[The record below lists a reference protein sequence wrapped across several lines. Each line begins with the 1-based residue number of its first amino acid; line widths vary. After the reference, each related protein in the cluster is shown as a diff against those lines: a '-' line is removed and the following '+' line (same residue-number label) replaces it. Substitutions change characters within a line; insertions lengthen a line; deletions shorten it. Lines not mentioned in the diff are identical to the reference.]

1 MPSALLALAVLLGA
15 AVAALSHGDIRLPVL
30 DVVQAVTGNA
40 DTPPHVSAI
49 VWSIRMPRVL
59 TGALV
64 GMALAVAGAIAQAVL
79 RNPLADPGIIGIN
92 GGAAVAAMIVIV
104 GFGAFSPGLL
114 SLAGFLGASVMAA
127 AVVGLSWRD
136 GTSSIR
142 IILVGIGLGAV
153 AGGVTTFLAALGDI
167 GDVQRA
173 MIWMAGSLYESDWAR
188 LAALAAWTVPGVLAA
203 WLSSHHLDVAL
214 LGDTVSRGLGQRVNL
229 ARVLLLACC
238 TLLSGAAVA
247 ASGLVAFVGLVAP
260 HMARRLVGPRHR
272 ILLPVTALSGATLV
286 VLADLAGRTVIAPAQ
301 LPVGLTIAML
311 GAPFFAI
318 LMWERRNG

>member
-1 MPSALLALAVLLGA
+1 MRAMFLALAVLA
-15 AVAALSHGDIRLPVL
+15 AAALAALSHGDLRLPL
-30 DVVQAVTGNA
+30 GAVVRAVVGVP
-40 DTPPHVSAI
+40 DTPPHVLAI
-49 VWSIRMPRVL
+49 VWSVRMPRVL
-59 TGALV
+59 TAVVV
-64 GMALAVAGAIAQAVL
+64 GMGLSVAGAIAQAIL

-92 GGAAVAAMIVIV
+92 SGAAVAAMVVIV

-114 SLAGFLGASVMAA
+114 SLAGFLGASLMAA
-127 AVVGLSWRD
+127 AVMALAWRD

-142 IILVGIGLGAV
+142 IILVGIGLGAA

-173 MIWMAGSLYESDWAR
+173 MVWMAGSLYESNWTR
-188 LAALAAWTVPGVLAA
+188 LAALAAWTVPALLAA
-203 WLSSHHLDVAL
+203 WLSAHHLDVGL
-214 LGDTVSRGLGQRVNL
+214 LGETVARGLGQRVNL
-229 ARVLLLACC
+229 ARILLLACC

-247 ASGLVAFVGLVAP
+247 AAGLVAFVGLVAP
-260 HMARRLVGPRHR
+260 HLARRLVGPRHR
-272 ILLPVTALSGATLV
+272 VLLPVTALCGAALV

-311 GAPFFAI
+311 GAPFFAF

>member
-1 MPSALLALAVLLGA
+1 MPAVLLALAILFGA
-15 AVAALSHGDIRLPVL
+15 ALAALSHGDIRLPPL
-30 DVVQAVTGNA
+30 DVVQAVTGHP

-59 TGALV
+59 MGVMV
-64 GMALAVAGAIAQAVL
+64 GMALSVAGAIAQAIL

-92 GGAAVAAMIVIV
+92 SGAAVAAMIVIV

-114 SLAGFLGASVMAA
+114 SLAGFLGASLMAA
-127 AVVGLSWRD
+127 AVVALAWRD

-173 MIWMAGSLYESDWAR
+173 MIWMAGSLYESDWSR
-188 LAALAAWTVPGVLAA
+188 LAALAAWTIPGILAA

-214 LGDTVSRGLGQRVNL
+214 LGETVARGLGQRVNL
-229 ARVLLLACC
+229 ARILLLACC
-238 TLLSGAAVA
+238 TLLSGAAVSA
-247 ASGLVAFVGLVAP
+247 TGLIAFVGLVAP
-260 HMARRLVGPRHR
+260 HLARRLVGPRHR
-272 ILLPVTALSGATLV
+272 VLLPVTALSGATLV

-301 LPVGLTIAML
+301 LPAGLTIAML
-311 GAPFFAI
+311 GAPFFAF